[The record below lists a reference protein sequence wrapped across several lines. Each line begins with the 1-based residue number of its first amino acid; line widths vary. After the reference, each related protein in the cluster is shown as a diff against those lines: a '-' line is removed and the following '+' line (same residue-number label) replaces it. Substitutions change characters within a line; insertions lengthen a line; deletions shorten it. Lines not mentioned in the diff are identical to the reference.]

1 MRETATRWQSNV
13 HALVLHPTQ
22 PRVLMQQGPE
32 GWSLSPFFQFG
43 LRLPFGDVVLALQEI
58 GHTLSTNVTAVR
70 WTDIHYT
77 HQGRERQVDI
87 ILTLECNDP
96 AWVPPPHL
104 HWIDRPT
111 LERLASTL
119 PQQREVIATCLREEE
134 TQTAPLLRL
143 PWERRGWFRQAAS
156 WIQTRLEQAGRT
168 ATGPVEQIRIWG
180 ISCILRV
187 PTTEGTLYFKSGPVP
202 VAGTRETFPFFF
214 ANEAALIKGL
224 AAMYPEY
231 MPSPLAIEVT
241 EGWML
246 LEDVG
251 QVLRTQ
257 PVLDLWEEALLVFCR
272 VQQAS
277 IGQREALLR
286 MGCLDRSLEKLAEHI
301 DTFMSDTE
309 ALSYLDA
316 AEVEQ
321 LRTYTPR
328 LKALCQQLASYN
340 LPSTLVHGDLHSG
353 NVAFQH
359 GKPIFFDWADGC
371 VSHPFLD
378 AVTFWG
384 GTSVFADA
392 TAARTRLR
400 TAYLAQ
406 WLAYAPMERLIEAA
420 QVAEI
425 LGSLYHIMRNR
436 DISANMET
444 PWNKAMGTWV
454 TFWVRELLDGLA
466 EYERTS

>member
-1 MRETATRWQSNV
+1 MLSAE
-13 HALVLHPTQ
+13 PTLKAFYE
-22 PRVLMQQGPE
+22 RL
-32 GWSLSPFFQFG
+32 
-43 LRLPFGDVVLALQEI
+43 LPFADTFMALF
-58 GHTLSTNVTAVR
+58 GRHCLPSRSALSR
-70 WTDIHYT
+70 F
-77 HQGRERQVDI
+77 
-87 ILTLECNDP
+87 L
-96 AWVPPPHL
+96 
-104 HWIDRPT
+104 
-111 LERLASTL
+111 
-119 PQQREVIATCLREEE
+119 
-134 TQTAPLLRL
+134 
-143 PWERRGWFRQAAS
+143 
-156 WIQTRLEQAGRT
+156 
-168 ATGPVEQIRIWG
+168 
-180 ISCILRV
+180 
-187 PTTEGTLYFKSGPVP
+187 
-202 VAGTRETFPFFF
+202 
-214 ANEAALIKGL
+214 AALD
-224 AAMYPEY
+224 PET
-231 MPSPLAIEVT
+231 V
-241 EGWML
+241 
-246 LEDVG
+246 
-251 QVLRTQ
+251 
-257 PVLDLWEEALLVFCR
+257 
-272 VQQAS
+272 
-277 IGQREALLR
+277 EALLR

-321 LRTYTPR
+321 LRTYTPL